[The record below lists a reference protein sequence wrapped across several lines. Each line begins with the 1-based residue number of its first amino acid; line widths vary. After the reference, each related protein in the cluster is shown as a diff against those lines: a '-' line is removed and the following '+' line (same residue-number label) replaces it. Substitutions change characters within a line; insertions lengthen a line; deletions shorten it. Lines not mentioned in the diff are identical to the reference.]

1 MTRAELSLGYGWCWS
16 REHGERKLPRE
27 QCIPLGSRGKSG
39 GRECNTG
46 ASTGCDLHQRMML
59 AALKRLLRVGTVVPS
74 HCGADPM
81 SMFAVVASL
90 VVKARRGIKQGSDS
104 TINNLHVFGTWFP
117 IAATTAGSD
126 ETPGVST
133 LKSTEC

>member
-1 MTRAELSLGYGWCWS
+1 
-16 REHGERKLPRE
+16 
-27 QCIPLGSRGKSG
+27 
-39 GRECNTG
+39 
-46 ASTGCDLHQRMML
+46 ML

-117 IAATTAGSD
+117 IAAMTAGSD